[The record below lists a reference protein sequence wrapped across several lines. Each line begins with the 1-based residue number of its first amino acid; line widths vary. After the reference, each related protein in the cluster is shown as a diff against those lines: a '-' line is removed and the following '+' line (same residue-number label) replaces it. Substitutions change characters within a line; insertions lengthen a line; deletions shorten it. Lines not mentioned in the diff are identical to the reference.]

1 MQRDKTAYDFDS
13 DIDYELYLANLN
25 PDSHFKNEMNQL
37 KNDFRDHFLEM
48 MDKYEFQEGYGDKD
62 EVLDLLDEF
71 IYELSKLKAE
81 KVLDL

>member
-1 MQRDKTAYDFDS
+1 MRRDKTAYDFDS
-13 DIDYELYLANLN
+13 DIDYELYHANLN

-37 KNDFRDHFLEM
+37 KNNFRDHFYEM
-48 MDKYEFQEGYGDKD
+48 MDKYEFKDGYGDKA
-62 EVLDLLDEF
+62 EVLDLLDDF